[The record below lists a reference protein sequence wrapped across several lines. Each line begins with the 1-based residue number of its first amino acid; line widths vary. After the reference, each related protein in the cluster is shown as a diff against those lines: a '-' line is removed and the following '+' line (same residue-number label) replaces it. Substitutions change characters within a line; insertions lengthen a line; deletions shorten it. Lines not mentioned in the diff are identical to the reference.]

1 MVESGVLAALSI
13 FLHFGMGGA
22 SQVTAVIK
30 NPPANAGDTGNAG
43 LTLGQENPL
52 EEDMAPTLVFLPGKL
67 HGHRNL
73 AGYNP

>member
-30 NPPANAGDTGNAG
+30 NPPANAGEVRDEGSIPGLGRYPAG
-43 LTLGQENPL
+43 GQG
-52 EEDMAPTLVFLPGKL
+52 T
-67 HGHRNL
+67 HSSIL
-73 AGYNP
+73 ARKIAWT